1 MNKKEKELLEIK
13 NRVKIIHN
21 KMHSPLHELAF
32 NKASNPTEET
42 NEKYNILLDAL
53 FELIDIYV

>member
-13 NRVKIIHN
+13 AKVKMIHD
-21 KMHSPLHELAF
+21 KMHNPLHELAF
-32 NKASNPTEET
+32 DKESNPTEET

-53 FELIDIYV
+53 FELIDIYA